1 MSSVQVY
8 SVSQLAE
15 QTTPVA
21 TLLSDS
27 FGLVENMSFL
37 DLDQMAGW
45 EMPEQ
50 TEVFRRENLWN
61 IPWNFLRYKWKN
73 MLHYHLCK

>member
-8 SVSQLAE
+8 TVSQLAE
-15 QTTPVA
+15 QTTPLA

-27 FGLVENMSFL
+27 FGLVENMSFM

-45 EMPEQ
+45 EMPEK
-50 TEVFRRENLWN
+50 TDMFRREKIWK
-61 IPWNFLRYKWKN
+61 IPWKFLIYKWNN
-73 MLHYHLCK
+73 MLHYHVCK

>member
-8 SVSQLAE
+8 TVSQLAE
-15 QTTPVA
+15 QTTPLA

-27 FGLVENMSFL
+27 LGLVENMSFM

-45 EMPEQ
+45 EMPEK
-50 TEVFRRENLWN
+50 TDMFRRE
-61 IPWNFLRYKWKN
+61 KN
-73 MLHYHLCK
+73 MENPMEIPHIQMEQHVALSCL